1 MINGFIKSD
10 TLVGIAGGIFKGVF
24 GKVGVAR
31 GVD

>member
-10 TLVGIAGGIFKGVF
+10 MLVGIVGGIFKGVF
-24 GKVGVAR
+24 GKVGVVC